1 MGRAWMP
8 LYVGDYLRDTRD
20 LNTLQH
26 GAYLLLIM
34 HYWQHDALPSDDARL
49 AAITGLSVA
58 QWRRIREPV
67 QAKFSDGWR
76 HKRIEAEIAKT
87 DRALMQRRA
96 AGRNGGVKS
105 GIARAVAQGEAIIRA
120 QAEGKRALRRNPSG
134 PAASDPA
141 GGKQPRTNHNHR
153 FESSSAAR
161 EGPERAKAPE
171 SRRITQPQSP
181 PINGRGRSS
190 TPCSRAAA
198 SMRRRARTRQQATRP
213 PTRKPENSR
222 HGTAWTQAQN
232 RASASGWRAGARAI
246 RYPRAGDPAAASGV
260 AAGREAHG
268 PEGREPARLPQSPG
282 RAHRRAIF
290 GGRALRG
297 RGRQIPRRHRDA
309 ERHLGYRPRLRLPG
323 RSQLRAHWA
332 RRANAGGARSA
343 TMRPS
348 RPCSSPASAP
358 PARSRAWRCTAS
370 HARAARSPT
379 SSAASRPWPSI
390 SAVQARA
397 SAQTDLPLSASSG
410 SCASSGGGRP
420 KMRLNISSVQS
431 ITQ

>member
-134 PAASDPA
+134 PAAGDPA
-141 GGKQPRTNHNHR
+141 RGKQPRTNHNHR

-161 EGPERAKAPE
+161 ASPERAKAPGE
-171 SRRITQPQSP
+171 PA
-181 PINGRGRSS
+181 N
-190 TPCSRAAA
+190 
-198 SMRRRARTRQQATRP
+198 
-213 PTRKPENSR
+213 
-222 HGTAWTQAQN
+222 H
-232 RASASGWRAGARAI
+232 ASAK
-246 RYPRAGDPAAASGV
+246 PANQWS
-260 AAGREAHG
+260 RQE
-268 PEGREPARLPQSPG
+268 LD
-282 RAHRRAIF
+282 
-290 GGRALRG
+290 ALF
-297 RGRQIPRRHRDA
+297 
-309 ERHLGYRPRLRLPG
+309 
-323 RSQLRAHWA
+323 A
-332 RRANAGGARSA
+332 RRGVDVSA
-343 TMRPS
+343 S
-348 RPCSSPASAP
+348 QDAPASDAP
-358 PARSRAWRCTAS
+358 SNPHT
-370 HARAARSPT
+370 
-379 SSAASRPWPSI
+379 
-390 SAVQARA
+390 
-397 SAQTDLPLSASSG
+397 G
-410 SCASSGGGRP
+410 E
-420 KMRLNISSVQS
+420 
-431 ITQ
+431 